1 MATTDELAMQPIAG
15 RAGRLRLAC
24 VIPALDEAGK
34 VGPLIERF
42 PPGVVDEVV
51 VVDDASTDGTFEE
64 ATAAGAT
71 VLRHARTSGSGA
83 AIRTGIDYV
92 LERDFDLVVIM
103 AGDDQDDPAELPLL
117 LAPMLAGEAD
127 VVQGS
132 RRLGGRRTVDMPFY
146 RRVLTKV
153 YSACFRLATRSS
165 ITDATNGYRLLR
177 VDVLR
182 DPGIDLHQ
190 DWLDAYELEP
200 YVLFRSLKL
209 GYRVREV
216 PIVKRYDHGRGYTK
230 MNPRRDWWGIFGPV
244 VLLGLGLR
252 K

>member
-1 MATTDELAMQPIAG
+1 MLSTDELSPQPIAG
-15 RAGRLRLAC
+15 RPGEPRLAC
-24 VIPALDEAGK
+24 VIPALNEVGK
-34 VGPLIERF
+34 VGPLIARF
-42 PPGVVDEVV
+42 PAGVVAEVV
-51 VVDDASTDGTFEE
+51 VVDDGSTDGTFDE
-64 ATAAGAT
+64 AAAVGAT
-71 VLRHARTSGSGA
+71 VLRHEATRGSGA

-92 LERDFDLVVIM
+92 LSRGYELVVIM

-117 LAPMLAGEAD
+117 LAPVLSGEAD

-146 RRVLTKV
+146 RRVLTKL
-153 YSACFRLATRSS
+153 YSACFRLATRST

-177 VDVLR
+177 TDVLR
-182 DPGIDLHQ
+182 DPGMNLHQ

-230 MNPRRDWWGIFGPV
+230 MNPRRDWWGIFRPV
-244 VLLGLGLR
+244 VLLGLRLR